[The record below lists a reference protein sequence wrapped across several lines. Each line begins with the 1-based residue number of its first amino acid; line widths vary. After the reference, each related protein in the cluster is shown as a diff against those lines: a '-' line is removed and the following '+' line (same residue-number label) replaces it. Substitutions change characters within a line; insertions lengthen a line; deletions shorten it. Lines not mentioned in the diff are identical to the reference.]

1 MAVDVSV
8 KSAIQ
13 QAGTA
18 GKGANHD
25 AVKAGQPGP
34 GSIQRC
40 PLLQDLFAPGHQLPC
55 PLLQQPAV
63 PQGTHQMYILL
74 HTKLE

>member
-1 MAVDVSV
+1 M
-8 KSAIQ
+8 Q

-18 GKGANHD
+18 GKGANQD

-40 PLLQDLFAPGHQLPC
+40 PLLQDLLAPGHQLPC
-55 PLLQQPAV
+55 PLLQQPTV
-63 PQGTHQMYILL
+63 PQ
-74 HTKLE
+74 